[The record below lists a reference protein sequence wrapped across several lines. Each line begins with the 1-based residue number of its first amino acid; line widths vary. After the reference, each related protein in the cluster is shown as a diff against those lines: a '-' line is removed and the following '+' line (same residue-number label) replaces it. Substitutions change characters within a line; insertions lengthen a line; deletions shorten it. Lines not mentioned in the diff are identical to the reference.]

1 MKLKIT
7 FRPALAALTAL
18 SVLAGAAPPAAAQQ
32 GVAIIRDAE
41 TEQLL
46 REYVTPIFRAA
57 GINTNAAKI
66 ILVGNRSFN
75 AFVANGQKIFIN
87 TGALMEAKTPNEI
100 IGVLAHESGHI
111 AGGHLVRL
119 HQELAWRSR
128 ACWWAPARSPRRCR
142 PRAAADARRR
152 SAWTKPA

>member
-119 HQELAWRSR
+119 HQELAR
-128 ACWWAPARSPRRCR
+128 AQIMAIAGMLV
-142 PRAAADARRR
+142 
-152 SAWTKPA
+152 

>member
-75 AFVANGQKIFIN
+75 AFVANGQ
-87 TGALMEAKTPNEI
+87 
-100 IGVLAHESGHI
+100 
-111 AGGHLVRL
+111 
-119 HQELAWRSR
+119 
-128 ACWWAPARSPRRCR
+128 
-142 PRAAADARRR
+142 
-152 SAWTKPA
+152 